1 MLSVFILIVYKRLLT
16 AFQLGG
22 ASFAQGRGDRIP
34 TETYRNRQALLIKRS
49 VHNLETFKIEY
60 ALGWSLAIIL

>member
-1 MLSVFILIVYKRLLT
+1 ME
-16 AFQLGG
+16 G
-22 ASFAQGRGDRIP
+22 GDRIP